1 MTKPS
6 TGMGRILKVSI
17 QTLGCKVNQSESA
30 FMEGLLRNNNYEV
43 VKQSENPDICIINT
57 CTVTAKS
64 DYQSRQLIRKSIRS
78 GARVI
83 ATGCYAQLR
92 PRELSEIEG
101 LTTIIGNSG
110 KEKIVSVLRAI
121 SNTNGQKNYV
131 DKCAV
136 AVSSPELPLLTQP
149 YHSTRSRA
157 FLKIQDGCNF
167 SCAYCAIPLAR
178 GKSRSL
184 NKDVLLKTVDKL
196 VSDGYREV
204 VVTGIHIGAYG
215 RDRSPRITLL
225 ELLENIAADYPG
237 IRIRLSSI
245 EPQEFNTGFLDLIER
260 GSLCPHLH
268 IPLQSG
274 SNTILRKMNRGYT
287 TEFYEQLINTIITG
301 NPDISIGT
309 DLIVGFPGESDND
322 FNDTVKL
329 IKRSPLSYIHVFPYS
344 RRPDTR
350 ASLFAGQVSEKIK
363 KERVNTVI
371 EISNNHKLSY
381 MKRALGKTLNVIVED
396 NKSINGYFR
405 AISENYLKVFVRTSE
420 IHAKKIIK
428 VKVISLTD
436 DGLVAE
442 PLI

>member
-157 FLKIQDGCNF
+157 HEGPTAHRENPRSRGLP
-167 SCAYCAIPLAR
+167 AAR
-178 GKSRSL
+178 
-184 NKDVLLKTVDKL
+184 
-196 VSDGYREV
+196 
-204 VVTGIHIGAYG
+204 
-215 RDRSPRITLL
+215 
-225 ELLENIAADYPG
+225 
-237 IRIRLSSI
+237 
-245 EPQEFNTGFLDLIER
+245 
-260 GSLCPHLH
+260 
-268 IPLQSG
+268 
-274 SNTILRKMNRGYT
+274 
-287 TEFYEQLINTIITG
+287 
-301 NPDISIGT
+301 
-309 DLIVGFPGESDND
+309 
-322 FNDTVKL
+322 
-329 IKRSPLSYIHVFPYS
+329 
-344 RRPDTR
+344 
-350 ASLFAGQVSEKIK
+350 
-363 KERVNTVI
+363 
-371 EISNNHKLSY
+371 
-381 MKRALGKTLNVIVED
+381 
-396 NKSINGYFR
+396 
-405 AISENYLKVFVRTSE
+405 
-420 IHAKKIIK
+420 
-428 VKVISLTD
+428 
-436 DGLVAE
+436 
-442 PLI
+442 